1 MLGLDETED
10 FHDADTVPED
20 DPGKSKYTLP
30 TEYLSWSQ
38 INLWMTCGERYRHQ
52 YVLGATRESSSN
64 LEHCKLIHKVVEE
77 MNREKM
83 VTGTIMER
91 EHMHD
96 RVAEVRDRYTHEVEV
111 WDPKVP
117 DLATFDETAHELL
130 DLYYDERLPHTRPKA
145 VELRFGVHLDGDLP
159 FMGFADLLE
168 WGPVNEPHE
177 LVDPEAPLV
186 ITASDVISDLKC
198 TGKKY
203 GPQRVENS
211 MQLTLYAKA
220 LGVENVAFDLLVQKK
235 KSEFVR
241 QESFRGPAEQAH
253 AIEVA
258 KGVAS
263 MISEGKFPKTDPES
277 WACSKKW
284 CPVWNQC
291 RGKQSITQVPLGLE
305 ED

>member
-10 FHDADTVPED
+10 FQEAEVFPED
-20 DPGKSKYTLP
+20 APKKYDLP

-52 YVLGATRESSSN
+52 YVLRSPRESSSN
-64 LEHCKLIHKVVEE
+64 LEHGKLIHKVVEE
-77 MNREKM
+77 MNRDKM
-83 VTGTIMER
+83 LLGSIPER
-91 EHMHD
+91 QSMHD
-96 RVAEVRDRYTHEVEV
+96 RVSEVRDRFTHEIEV

-117 DLATFDETAHELL
+117 DVETFDATAHELL
-130 DLYYDERLPHTRPKA
+130 DLYYDNRLPTTRPKA
-145 VELRFGVHLDGDLP
+145 VELRISDFLDGDLP
-159 FMGFADLLE
+159 FMGFVDMLE
-168 WGPVNEPHE
+168 WGEMSEPPA
-177 LVDPEAPLV
+177 LVEPEAPLA
-186 ITASDVISDLKC
+186 ILPTDVMSDLKC

-203 GPQRVENS
+203 GAHRVINS
-211 MQLTLYAKA
+211 MQLTLYSEV

-241 QESFRGPAEQAH
+241 QESFRTPGEKAH
-253 AIEVA
+253 AVDVA

-263 MISEGKFPKTDPES
+263 MISAGNFPKTDPES

-284 CPVWNQC
+284 CPVYAQC